1 MPRKGYPRTKTM
13 ADQKKKPT
21 LTVAGVTFT
30 ADQVVYAQVKI
41 DSRVIT
47 IDKKE
52 EEEKT
57 IGFTQP
63 E

>member
-1 MPRKGYPRTKTM
+1 M

-41 DSRVIT
+41 DGHVIT